1 MRASFIGED
10 AIPPGSLFNDEVDSG
25 IIGPMHYREFIK
37 PYEIDLGKFHK
48 KISYWHSCGNIK
60 LMIDD
65 IADLKCVE
73 VLDISG
79 WTSLEGALDSIK
91 GRVPRLDIRLHPL
104 EDLQDARSD
113 HMAQRVKQVIT
124 LCRKYDVPACSLRV
138 SGLQP
143 RKNLKT
149 DFEQIKLWI
158 ETARKIIEK
167 EQK

>member
-1 MRASFIGED
+1 MV
-10 AIPPGSLFNDEVDSG
+10 NDIV
-25 IIGPMHYREFIK
+25 
-37 PYEIDLGKFHK
+37 
-48 KISYWHSCGNIK
+48 
-60 LMIDD
+60 
-65 IADLKCVE
+65 DLKCVE

-79 WTSLEGALDSIK
+79 WTSLKGALDSIK
-91 GRVPRLDIRLHPL
+91 GSVPRLDIRLHPL
-104 EDLQDARSD
+104 KDLQDATID

-143 RKNLKT
+143 RKNLKI
-149 DFEQIKLWI
+149 DFEQIKRWI